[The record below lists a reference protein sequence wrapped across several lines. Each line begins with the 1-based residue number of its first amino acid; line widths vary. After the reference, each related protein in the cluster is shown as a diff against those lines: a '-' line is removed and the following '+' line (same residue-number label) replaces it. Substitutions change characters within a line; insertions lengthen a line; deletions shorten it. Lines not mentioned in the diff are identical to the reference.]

1 MQRHIDVYY
10 TTRPKDLDGQDRWM
24 VRGLTVFLYM
34 VILNCPLNPSYG
46 DLGKGQ
52 PCFDETAFEIAI
64 LRNKM
69 PGGLN
74 EAAGTMHL
82 RIDSAMTEEP
92 GSLEQANQ
100 LEDGAPEAAPLS
112 PIQLWYALQVACT
125 ERSKT
130 QSIVEGLLGLVEP
143 EMDARKFLIR
153 MGDPAQMVP
162 MEEKEILRHKLR
174 TVLFPEYDTLS

>member
-1 MQRHIDVYY
+1 
-10 TTRPKDLDGQDRWM
+10 
-24 VRGLTVFLYM
+24 
-34 VILNCPLNPSYG
+34 
-46 DLGKGQ
+46 
-52 PCFDETAFEIAI
+52 
-64 LRNKM
+64 M

-74 EAAGTMHL
+74 EAASSIHL

-92 GSLEQANQ
+92 GSLQQANQ
-100 LEDGAPEAAPLS
+100 MEDGALETAPLS
-112 PIQLWYALQVACT
+112 PTQLWYALQVACT

-143 EMDARKFLIR
+143 EMDARRFLIR